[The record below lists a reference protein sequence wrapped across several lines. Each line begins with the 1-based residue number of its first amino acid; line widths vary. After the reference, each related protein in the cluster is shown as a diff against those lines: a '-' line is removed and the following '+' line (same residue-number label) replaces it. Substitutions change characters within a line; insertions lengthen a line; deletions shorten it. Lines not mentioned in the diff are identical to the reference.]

1 MKSMFAAAVGWLVLA
16 PAMADDVS
24 GSERLLCSS
33 SQAMICF
40 ETGECFQA
48 QPWEL
53 DVPQF
58 VLVDLKAKSISTTG
72 SGEEKRSTPVTSVA
86 REEGTVFL
94 QGIERRRAFS
104 IVIEESLGTFNAA
117 VARDGVT
124 VSVFGACTDAA
135 RIGG

>member
-1 MKSMFAAAVGWLVLA
+1 
-16 PAMADDVS
+16 
-24 GSERLLCSS
+24 
-33 SQAMICF
+33 MICF
-40 ETGECFQA
+40 ETGECFNA

-58 VLVDLKAKSISTTG
+58 ILVDLKKDVLSTTG
-72 SGEEKRSTPVTSVA
+72 AAEERRSTPIARVT

>member
-1 MKSMFAAAVGWLVLA
+1 MKSMFAAAIGWLVLA

-40 ETGECFQA
+40 ETGECFNA

-53 DVPQF
+53 DVPPF
-58 VLVDLKAKSISTTG
+58 VLVDLGKNVLSTTG
-72 SGEEKRSTPVTSVA
+72 SAEKRRSTPIATVT

-124 VSVFGACTDAA
+124 VSVFGACTDAD
-135 RIGG
+135 RIAG

>member
-1 MKSMFAAAVGWLVLA
+1 MKTMLAAAAGSLVLA
-16 PAMADDVS
+16 TALADDVS

-40 ETGECFQA
+40 ETGECFNA

-58 VLVDLKAKSISTTG
+58 VLVDLKKNVLSTTG
-72 SGEEKRSTPVTSVA
+72 ASEERRSTPIARVT
-86 REEGTVFL
+86 REEGTIFL

-124 VSVFGACTDAA
+124 VSVFGACTDAE

>member
-1 MKSMFAAAVGWLVLA
+1 MKNMLAVVLGALAFATALA
-16 PAMADDVS
+16 EDVS

-40 ETGECFQA
+40 ETGECFNA

-58 VLVDLKAKSISTTG
+58 VLVDLRKNLLSTTG
-72 SGEEKRSTPVTSVA
+72 VAEERRSTPIASVT

>member
-40 ETGECFQA
+40 ETGECFNA

-58 VLVDLKAKSISTTG
+58 VLVDLGKNVLSTTG
-72 SGEEKRSTPVTSVA
+72 SAEKRRSTPIATVT
-86 REEGTVFL
+86 REEGTVFM

>member
-1 MKSMFAAAVGWLVLA
+1 MKTMLAAAAGSLVLA
-16 PAMADDVS
+16 TALADDVS

-40 ETGECFQA
+40 ETGECFNA

-58 VLVDLKAKSISTTG
+58 ILVDLKKDVLSTTG
-72 SGEEKRSTPVTSVA
+72 AAEERRSTPISRVT

>member
-1 MKSMFAAAVGWLVLA
+1 MKSMPVMVVGSLLFATAL
-16 PAMADDVS
+16 ADDLS
-24 GSERLLCSS
+24 GAERLLCAS

-40 ETGECFQA
+40 ETGECFNA

-58 VLVDLKAKSISTTG
+58 VLVDLEKNLLSTTG
-72 SGEEKRSTPVTSVA
+72 ATEERRSTPIARVT